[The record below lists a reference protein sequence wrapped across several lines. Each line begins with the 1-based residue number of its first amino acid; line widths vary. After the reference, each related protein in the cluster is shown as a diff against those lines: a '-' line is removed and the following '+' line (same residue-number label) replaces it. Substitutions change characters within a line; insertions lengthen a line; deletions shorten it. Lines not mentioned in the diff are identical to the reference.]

1 MENNNWQLSTWHH
14 DARDV
19 HLLDSSKRFFL
30 MPATLDCATYDSWK
44 YIYFLLYIYMD
55 ATSLEQGYH
64 GYVRQ
69 ERAEKKE
76 SSFFFF
82 SAATPETN
90 SI

>member
-19 HLLDSSKRFFL
+19 SYLTAANDSFWCQQHLTVRRMIRENIFIFF
-30 MPATLDCATYDSWK
+30 
-44 YIYFLLYIYMD
+44 YIYMD

-69 ERAEKKE
+69 EREKKRAL
-76 SSFFFF
+76 FFFF